1 MWDKI
6 IHNLALHI
14 IFYCR
19 TLSSKKKF
27 FFGILS
33 EKHDSLMSFFPW
45 VWVLSLYKKNVSIK
59 NIKYHLCPFLYES
72 VKIIIWNIWSKP
84 TQSDLSNYNL
94 KKSQFLKKIYWHS
107 HFCYYKCLK
116 LRVLHFEN
124 FSRIFKKIFSIIFIF
139 FWKNGYWSRYPGR
152 FKLPSILIFA
162 KWNGPRLPRQGLHIW
177 KSTLKNAHSK
187 LLTVS
192 RRRHRR
198 R

>member
-1 MWDKI
+1 M
-6 IHNLALHI
+6 
-14 IFYCR
+14 
-19 TLSSKKKF
+19 
-27 FFGILS
+27 
-33 EKHDSLMSFFPW
+33 
-45 VWVLSLYKKNVSIK
+45 
-59 NIKYHLCPFLYES
+59 YES

-94 KKSQFLKKIYWHS
+94 KKSQFLLTKKIYWHS

-124 FSRIFKKIFSIIFIF
+124 FSRIFNKIFSIIFIF

-187 LLTVS
+187 LLIQGWYIVPNKREQSVKIKKRTHIPISQKNSSNIVEVS
-192 RRRHRR
+192 SVATGNNPHSLKIGQKS
-198 R
+198 